1 MKTNNIKIDQV
12 LHGYSDGHSLLQ
24 NSVDLPKEAR
34 RAILILSDMSG
45 PSMIEGFEEYLTGYQ
60 LPGTDY
66 YAFAKTWHAPEME
79 RPGCVWTHTL
89 LIKHTDFTK
98 IFDFTD
104 ILKLFRRPS
113 EQSLRYSHE
122 QPIKF
127 DISSSKMYSTLV
139 NIPFLEHV
147 TRRILFS
154 FYSFSDCLPVV
165 LSADKSNTYERLVLA
180 LWAQQWPNLRKS
192 FTFCTGSLKNR
203 TINDKS
209 FDLQIIPTR
218 AVRQLVRDMPNAQF
232 ITSEEAQ
239 VASNYPD
246 WVFTAADDLLENN
259 PPKLRKYL
267 WDVGDELHENRH
279 TYVQLVKIYN
289 CVKAVNK
296 NQMSIDKLLD
306 RINKI
311 FPKATEGKAVK
322 IRIFDLSRDRRKRL
336 LTKVN
341 EAELLRTL
349 AFTRHHSIFTPEML
363 QIHDRAQSLWK
374 KENRLTRNL
383 IKDLTQSDIN
393 PLGEEFLISVADIIQ
408 PNELL
413 ELAEEEQNL
422 LFVFIERKP
431 ALASC
436 KSFWKGTLDNQRELL
451 DHLMRGKLSEEKNIE
466 SIITAML
473 DARTDGIAE
482 DAYKCFQDYTIPTLL
497 DWFDS
502 HVSDEDIH
510 LSQGWLHVL
519 QNAPE
524 DSLSWLSKA
533 INPKVKTIVLIA
545 SQLNPHSHKVKKFG
559 TKIWLKLIDNINEQL
574 DNNNRKA
581 LAEFLLPFSFNKP
594 DPNYDKLARFSFKII
609 HDALAR
615 DELSYDSWRRLEPVL
630 PKLPWYR
637 SWDKCEQLRRG
648 LKQMGIDIKN
658 I

>member
-1 MKTNNIKIDQV
+1 MKTSNIKIDQV
-12 LHGYSDGHSLLQ
+12 IHGYSDGHSLLQ
-24 NSVDLPKEAR
+24 SSADLPKEAQR
-34 RAILILSDMSG
+34 TILILSDMSG
-45 PSMIEGFEEYLTGYQ
+45 PSMLEGFEEYLTGYQ
-60 LPGTDY
+60 LPGTDF

-139 NIPFLEHV
+139 NIPSLEHV

-154 FYSFSDCLPVV
+154 FYSSPDCFPVI

-180 LWAQQWPNLRKS
+180 LWSQQWPDLRNS
-192 FTFCTGSLKNR
+192 FTFCTGSLMNR
-203 TINDKS
+203 TINGKN
-209 FDLQIIPTR
+209 FNLQIIPTK
-218 AVRQLVRDMPNAQF
+218 VERQFARDIPNAQF
-232 ITSEEAQ
+232 IKFEEAKLDLD
-239 VASNYPD
+239 YPE
-246 WVFTAADDLLENN
+246 WVFVAADDLLKND
-259 PPKLRKYL
+259 PPKLRKYF
-267 WDVGDELHENRH
+267 WKFGNELHGSRH
-279 TYVQLVKIYN
+279 TYVQLVKIYSF
-289 CVKAVNK
+289 VKAVNK
-296 NQMSIDKLLD
+296 NQMSVDKLLD
-306 RINKI
+306 ELNKI
-311 FPKATEGKAVK
+311 YPSSTEGKSVK
-322 IRIFDLSRDRRKRL
+322 ISIFRSSHGKLKSL

-341 EAELLRTL
+341 EAELLRSL
-349 AFTRHHSIFTPEML
+349 AFTKHHSIFTPEML
-363 QIHDRAQSLWK
+363 QIRDRAQSLWK
-374 KENRLTRNL
+374 EKNWIARNL
-383 IKDLTQSDIN
+383 IKELTQSDIN
-393 PLGEEFLISVADIIQ
+393 PLGEEFLISVADVIQ
-408 PNELL
+408 PSELL

-431 ALASC
+431 ALAAC

-451 DHLMRGKLSEEKNIE
+451 DHLTRGKLPEDTVIV
-466 SIITAML
+466 SIIKAML
-473 DARTDGIAE
+473 NAYTDRIAE

-519 QNAPE
+519 QKAPE

-559 TKIWLKLIDNINEQL
+559 TKIWLKLLDNINEHL
-574 DNNNRKA
+574 DYNNRKA

-594 DPNYDKLARFSFKII
+594 EPNYDKLARFSFKII

>member
-1 MKTNNIKIDQV
+1 MKTDDIKIDQV

-24 NSVDLPKEAR
+24 SSVDLPKEAQR
-34 RAILILSDMSG
+34 TILILSDMSG
-45 PSMIEGFEEYLTGYQ
+45 PSMLEGFEEYLTGYQ
-60 LPGTDY
+60 LPGTDF

-89 LIKHTDFTK
+89 LIKCTDFPK
-98 IFDFTD
+98 ISDFMP
-104 ILKLFRRPS
+104 ILKLFHRPS
-113 EQSLRYSHE
+113 EQSLKRSYGHTI
-122 QPIKF
+122 QPDDLSDGMYNALV
-127 DISSSKMYSTLV
+127 DIVSLG
-139 NIPFLEHV
+139 HV
-147 TRRILFS
+147 TRQILFS
-154 FYSFSDCLPVV
+154 FYSSLDCLPVV
-165 LSADKSNTYERLVLA
+165 LSADKSNTYERLVLT
-180 LWAQQWPNLRKS
+180 LWAQQWPNLRNS

-203 TINDKS
+203 TINGKN

-218 AVRQLVRDMPNAQF
+218 VVRQFIRDMPNAQF

-239 VASNYPD
+239 AASNYPD

-296 NQMSIDKLLD
+296 NQISIDKLLD

-311 FPKATEGKAVK
+311 YPNATEGKSVK
-322 IRIFDLSRDRRKRL
+322 IRIFGLSRDRRKRL

-363 QIHDRAQSLWK
+363 QVRDRAQSLWK

-393 PLGEEFLISVADIIQ
+393 PFGEEFLISIADIIQ

-413 ELAEEEQNL
+413 ELVEENQNF
-422 LFVFIERKP
+422 LFVFVERKP

-436 KSFWKGTLDNQRELL
+436 KDFWKGTLDNQRELL

-473 DARTDGIAE
+473 DACTDGIAE
-482 DAYKCFQDYTIPTLL
+482 DVYKCFRGSTIQILL
-497 DWFDS
+497 KWFDS
-502 HVSDEDIH
+502 HVSDENVH
-510 LSQGWLHVL
+510 LSRGWLQVL
-519 QNAPE
+519 QKASH
-524 DSLSWLSKA
+524 DSLSWLSEA
-533 INPKVKTIVLIA
+533 TDPNIRTIVLIA
-545 SQLNPHSHKVKKFG
+545 SQLDPHSAEVKNFG
-559 TKIWLKLIDNINEQL
+559 TKIWLKLLNNINDDL
-574 DNNNRKA
+574 DYKNQRV
-581 LAEFLLPFSFNKP
+581 LAEFLLPFSLNKP
-594 DPNYDKLARFSFKII
+594 GPNYDKLARFSFKII
-609 HDALAR
+609 HDALAK
-615 DELSYDSWRRLEPVL
+615 DELSYGSWRRLEPVL
-630 PKLPWYR
+630 PELPWYR
-637 SWDKCEQLRRG
+637 AWDKCERLRRG
-648 LKQMGIDIKN
+648 LKQMGI
-658 I
+658 